1 MYPSM
6 DQFCPQCKSD
16 SYLNPNIKIYV
27 SPCYH
32 KMCENCV
39 SRIFSQGESA
49 CPECGT
55 LLRRINFISQ
65 TFEDIDVERE
75 CRIRK
80 MLNRVF
86 NKEEI
91 DFDNEEEYDD
101 YLEKYEDLILELM
114 QLKNDMQIS
123 KRIESLKDDTGVH
136 KNEIVAKRRRI
147 QEGMDKS
154 VGVVD
159 NLRAPYDP
167 LEDVEK
173 PTVILKKAIELPEG
187 YTYECTPAGY
197 SKRITGYRA
206 VYSLFDDNI

>member
-1 MYPSM
+1 M

-16 SYLNPNIKIYV
+16 SYLNPNIKIYI

-86 NKEEI
+86 NKEET
-91 DFDNEEEYDD
+91 DFDSGDEYDD
-101 YLEKYEDLILELM
+101 YLEMYEDVIQELM
-114 QLKNDMQIS
+114 QLKNDMLVT
-123 KRIESLKDDTGVH
+123 KRIESLKDDAFIH
-136 KNEIVAKRRRI
+136 KSEIIAKRRKV
-147 QEGMDKS
+147 QENVDKS
-154 VGVVD
+154 TSTAKDVQVS
-159 NLRAPYDP
+159 YDP

-173 PTVILKKAIELPEG
+173 PTVMLKRAIELPDR
-187 YTYECTPAGY
+187 YRYECTPAGY

-206 VYSLFDDNI
+206 VYSLFDENI